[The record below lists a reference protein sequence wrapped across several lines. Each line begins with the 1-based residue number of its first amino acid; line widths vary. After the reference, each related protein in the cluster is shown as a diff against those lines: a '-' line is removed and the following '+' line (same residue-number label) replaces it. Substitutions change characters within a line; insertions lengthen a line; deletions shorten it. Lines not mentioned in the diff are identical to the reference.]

1 MGTHY
6 LQNAGGVG
14 DSVCK
19 VLGTEGEAQR
29 PELGAEP
36 QGVSRPYLLLLQ
48 VRASPELRH

>member
-1 MGTHY
+1 MPVKARPPSLGTHY
-6 LQNAGGVG
+6 LQNAGGIG

-36 QGVSRPYLLLLQ
+36 QG
-48 VRASPELRH
+48 